1 MCDCV
6 RVVQEVTVAGT
17 GYFKALSDGTVEVLF
32 LDGVRAQMMWK
43 SHTHTPA
50 QVHHACTSLK
60 YTGDNILFLIMY
72 QLTKLLVYLHI
83 LSGVETF

>member
-1 MCDCV
+1 M

-43 SHTHTPA
+43 SDTHTPA
-50 QVHHACTSLK
+50 QVLFFIKIHRRQYPIL
-60 YTGDNILFLIMY
+60 DNESTH
-72 QLTKLLVYLHI
+72 QTA
-83 LSGVETF
+83 